1 MVTSDG
7 ALPVFEV
14 VLSGFADAP
23 DLSVSENSGER
34 FNFESGEE
42 SFQVQPGTGDF
53 QGLKISL
60 ESRNSSAPV
69 LIHNIIP
76 PAGFRVFNAPAY
88 PFNMA
93 SESSR
98 NIWIQCEEI
107 STGFYE
113 GWVTI
118 LSNDSQKSPFQF
130 YVASRVGNVSDL
142 RVSSMTNDSD
152 SAVGLIV
159 NGDAGAQTLP
169 LQLHLGNQGDL
180 PLTVSAVSLPTGF
193 GFASPPSLPVTL
205 NIFGST
211 ILPEIVLT
219 ATEPGTYSGQVV
231 ITSTDPDE
239 NPFSFTISET
249 IPGGGGPTLSVSS
262 PVIRAAGPGV
272 LAGVSGTIVGGAAN
286 GTAFLEASVDLGQ
299 IDVWRVIATIPLDE
313 NGEAVFGDPLP
324 VEDPQSLGSDTWFFR
339 IRQ

>member
-1 MVTSDG
+1 
-7 ALPVFEV
+7 
-14 VLSGFADAP
+14 
-23 DLSVSENSGER
+23 
-34 FNFESGEE
+34 
-42 SFQVQPGTGDF
+42 
-53 QGLKISL
+53 
-60 ESRNSSAPV
+60 
-69 LIHNIIP
+69 
-76 PAGFRVFNAPAY
+76 
-88 PFNMA
+88 MA

-249 IPGGGGPTLSVSS
+249 IPGGG
-262 PVIRAAGPGV
+262 RAV
-272 LAGVSGTIVGGAAN
+272 VVG
-286 GTAFLEASVDLGQ
+286 E
-299 IDVWRVIATIPLDE
+299 
-313 NGEAVFGDPLP
+313 
-324 VEDPQSLGSDTWFFR
+324 
-339 IRQ
+339 